1 MDWERGTFKA
11 LGQNKLKFLK
21 NYKINIDLSILTE
34 TKRNDK
40 GAEKV
45 GEYIHFYS
53 RVE

>member
-11 LGQNKLKFLK
+11 LGQKLKFLK
-21 NYKINIDLSILTE
+21 NYKINIDVSILTE
-34 TKRNDK
+34 TKRNAK

-45 GEYIHFYS
+45 GQYIHFYS